1 MIMKMK
7 EKWDYK
13 NPIIL
18 LEKTGEYA
26 RVARVA
32 IKKLKR
38 ARLQKS
44 SSVVQED

>member
-38 ARLQKS
+38 AKQDYKS
-44 SSVVQED
+44 LIVRYK